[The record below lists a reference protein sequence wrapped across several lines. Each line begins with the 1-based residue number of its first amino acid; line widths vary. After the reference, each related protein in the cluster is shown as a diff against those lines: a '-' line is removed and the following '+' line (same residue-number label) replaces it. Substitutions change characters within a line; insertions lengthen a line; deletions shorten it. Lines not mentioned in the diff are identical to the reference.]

1 MNIFEYAS
9 RNKIRFICNGSL
21 TTEDLWDLCEE
32 KLDTIYRDLCKQ
44 KKKTDEESLLS
55 VKSSADK
62 TLEVAIEIV
71 KYIFTV
77 KQEEKQNRAKA
88 KERREKKAQLMEILA
103 DKENEELRSRSSDEI
118 RKMIEELE

>member
-9 RNKIRFICNGSL
+9 RNKIRFICNGNL
-21 TTEDLWDLCEE
+21 TAEDLWDLSEE

-55 VKSSADK
+55 AKTSEDK
-62 TLEVAIEIV
+62 TLEIAIEIV
-71 KYIFTV
+71 KHIFAV
-77 KQEEKQNRAKA
+77 KQEEKLARTKA

-103 DKENEELRSRSSDEI
+103 DKENEELRSKSSDEI
-118 RKMIEELE
+118 RKMIEDMD